1 VGNVI
6 PELGAFPANFATF
19 SHNFYDTSK
28 AFDCRAPKTEWL
40 AIIETQFITNGFPH
54 RQAGTSGPNKSN
66 SLKEQQFKVQRT
78 VKQTLTAA
86 FLAATL
92 LSLGACTNTGTSDS
106 KDNTVAATV
115 NGKDILL
122 KEVERGVSQ
131 QSGGKQAQLSQLELA
146 QARLQILGS
155 LIQQEVLFQ
164 RADREKLLPTEEEIT
179 GIINNQKQQS
189 GMTDDDFQ
197 KSLAAQN
204 MTMESLR
211 EEARKTIAIK
221 KLQDKYNSK
230 ITVNDKEVEDFYNGN
245 RDRFV
250 SSRGVALAMI
260 MVDPADN
267 SSQGITQNDAKS
279 DAEAKLK
286 IDNINQQLKGG
297 ADFATVARAKSEDAT
312 SVPRGG
318 DIGFATEEDLKQNG
332 FPADLVSKFFSMQ
345 AGDRTDPVRFDSGKY
360 YVFKLEEKRLQTENL
375 TLESPGVRQQITQAL
390 IKQRSDILNAAL
402 LEVAMNE
409 AKIVNNMASTMLN
422 NPSNL
427 GLRPAS
433 PGTAPTPASA
443 ATATPPSAAPATAAS
458 PAAATTPKAG
468 ATKNP

>member
-1 VGNVI
+1 
-6 PELGAFPANFATF
+6 
-19 SHNFYDTSK
+19 
-28 AFDCRAPKTEWL
+28 
-40 AIIETQFITNGFPH
+40 
-54 RQAGTSGPNKSN
+54 
-66 SLKEQQFKVQRT
+66 VQRT

-92 LSLGACTNTGTSDS
+92 LSLGACSNTGTADS

-115 NGKDILL
+115 NGKNILL
-122 KEVERGVSQ
+122 KEVERVVSQ

-146 QARLQILGS
+146 QARLQVLGS
-155 LIQQEVLFQ
+155 LIQREVLFQ
-164 RADREKLLPTEEEIT
+164 RADREKLLPTEDEIT

-197 KSLAAQN
+197 KSLTAQN

-211 EEARKTIAIK
+211 EEARKDISIK

-245 RDRFV
+245 RERFV
-250 SSRGVALAMI
+250 SARGVALAMI

-267 SSQGITQNDAKS
+267 ASQGIMQSEDAKG

-318 DIGFATEEDLKQNG
+318 DIGFATEDDLKQNG
-332 FPADLVSKFFSMQ
+332 FPADLVAKFFSMQ
-345 AGDRTDPVRFDSGKY
+345 AGDRTEPVRFDSGKY

-402 LEVAMNE
+402 LETAMNE
-409 AKIVNNMASTMLN
+409 AKIVNNLAGTMLN

-433 PGTAPTPASA
+433 PGTAATPASA
-443 ATATPPSAAPATAAS
+443 ATATPQSAAPATAAS

-468 ATKNP
+468 ATKKP